1 MTEPNKKCC
10 STVFSRVGFILFF
23 ILLGVGLFFFLQ
35 HESKENAAAKAAAE
49 HYATWLETPKPI
61 QPFKLQSTLGGDFTE
76 QGFQDHWSLVFFG
89 FTSCPDMCPNA
100 MKAFK
105 TMTDK
110 LRSDNITPLPQ
121 VLFVSID
128 PTRDTMS
135 VLQKYVTAFDPSFIG
150 LRGDM
155 DQVNILAKQMN
166 VSITAMPNGMFQHS
180 GTVTAVNPDGAI
192 QAYFPWT
199 DDPIK
204 IAEDY
209 EAMVKIQH

>member
-1 MTEPNKKCC
+1 MTEPNNKSCP
-10 STVFSRVGFILFF
+10 TVMSRVGFILFF

-35 HESKENAAAKAAAE
+35 YESDQKNAEKAAAE
-49 HYATWLETPKPI
+49 HYGTWLSTPKPI
-61 QPFKLQSTLGGDFTE
+61 EPFTLQSTLGGNFTE
-76 QGFQDHWSLVFFG
+76 QNFKDHWSVVFFG
-89 FTSCPDMCPNA
+89 FTNCPDMCPNA

-105 TMTDK
+105 TMIDK

-121 VLFVSID
+121 VVFVSID
-128 PTRDTMS
+128 PTRDTLPI
-135 VLQKYVTAFDPSFIG
+135 LQKYVTAFDPSFIG
-150 LRGDM
+150 LRGDK
-155 DQVNILAKQMN
+155 DQVNLLAKQMN
-166 VSITAMPNGMFQHS
+166 VSIQAMPNGMFQHS
-180 GTVTAVNPDGAI
+180 GTVTAVNADGNI